1 MDKHNSFDFKKYANL
16 YDHYYTSQ
24 AMINLGGRSWKVYNQ
39 LFRDELIKN
48 QAKDGSWGD
57 PAGNHHSAGKTY
69 NTCLATLMLEV
80 YYRYLPG
87 TGAGK

>member
-24 AMINLGGRSWKVYNQ
+24 AMINLGGKSWKGYNQ

-87 TGAGK
+87 TGAGR